1 MILEFKIEL
10 HCPFNCQI
18 LLTMKITR
26 RSPLTGILNE
36 MDLDVTHEQMNRFN
50 LPRDQREPIQDI
62 FPNLSDSEREF
73 LLTGYTDEDWKAI
86 FGPEE
91 D

>member
-1 MILEFKIEL
+1 
-10 HCPFNCQI
+10 
-18 LLTMKITR
+18 MKITR
-26 RSPLTGILNE
+26 RSPLTGKLNE
-36 MDLDVTHEQMNRFN
+36 MDLDITQEQMNRFD

-62 FPNLSDSEREF
+62 FPNLTDSEREF

>member
-1 MILEFKIEL
+1 ML
-10 HCPFNCQI
+10 
-18 LLTMKITR
+18 ITR
-26 RSPLTGILNE
+26 RSPFTGLYNE
-36 MDLDVTHEQMNRFN
+36 MDLDITQEQMNRFD
-50 LPRDQREPIQDI
+50 LPRDRREPIQNI

-86 FGPEE
+86 FGE